1 MVYEMEK
8 NIPLPEYAG
17 NGKGRAKGELRLA
30 VEKMEVGDSFL
41 VVKNKRSPLPK
52 MAQVLDIGLTT
63 RKEGDLYRV
72 WRYK

>member
-8 NIPLPEYAG
+8 NIPLPEHAG

-30 VEKMEVGDSFL
+30 VEKMEIGDSFL

>member
-17 NGKGRAKGELRLA
+17 RGRSKGELRLA
-30 VEKMEVGDSFL
+30 VERMEIGDSFL
-41 VVKNKRSPLPK
+41 VEAHKRSPLPK
-52 MAQVLDIGLTT
+52 MAQVLNIGLTT

>member
-1 MVYEMEK
+1 MAYQIVK

-17 NGKGRAKGELRLA
+17 RGRGKGELRLA

-41 VVKNKRSPLPK
+41 VEAHKRSPLPK

>member
-17 NGKGRAKGELRLA
+17 RGRSKGELRLA
-30 VEKMEVGDSFL
+30 VERMEIGDSFL
-41 VVKNKRSPLPK
+41 VEAHKRSPLPK
-52 MAQVLDIGLTT
+52 MAQVLNIGLTT
-63 RKEGDLYRV
+63 RKEGDLCRV

>member
-17 NGKGRAKGELRLA
+17 RGRRKGELRLA
-30 VEKMEVGDSFL
+30 VESMEVGDSFL
-41 VVKNKRSPLPK
+41 VEAHKRSPLPK
-52 MAQVLDIGLTT
+52 MSQVLGIGLTT

-72 WRYK
+72 LRYK